1 MPTPLVRPAAAPA
14 TASKAPLRVIE
25 EPGALAARPPRSH
38 DAVASHLKP
47 HSWELASKGQAL
59 TFTAT
64 SGGNASGSRDGG
76 GGYPRS
82 HEQARTDH
90 HPCFGQTQAPRDVL
104 AAGTEVMVIEQ
115 LARQFLLGRS
125 MPAFDAHERAAYQE
139 MLQQVAWTALEPNAC
154 QEAAELLRRRW
165 LVPVNSTEVLRTFRR
180 CLHSILTDPRVVDII
195 ERQMTR
201 HFSHSLGAPQHNVG
215 TFTGLGGSVGGSAA
229 ADLDATGRGGS
240 ATTVSAPMR

>member
-76 GGYPRS
+76 GGYPPS

-201 HFSHSLGAPQHNVG
+201 HFSHSLGAPHDSVATHTG
-215 TFTGLGGSVGGSAA
+215 GVLGGGAPTGLNGTGRGSGSVG
-229 ADLDATGRGGS
+229 TGL
-240 ATTVSAPMR
+240 SAPMR